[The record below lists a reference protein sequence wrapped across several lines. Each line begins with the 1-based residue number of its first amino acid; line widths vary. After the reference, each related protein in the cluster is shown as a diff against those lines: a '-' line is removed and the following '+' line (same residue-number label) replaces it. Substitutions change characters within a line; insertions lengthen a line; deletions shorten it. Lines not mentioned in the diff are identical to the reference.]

1 MGINWKSFATTVGA
15 VVVGV
20 LAANYVQA
28 MLDKAKT
35 KSE

>member
-20 LAANYVQA
+20 LAVNYVQA
-28 MLDKAKT
+28 MLDKAKI
-35 KSE
+35 KA

>member
-20 LAANYVQA
+20 LVANQVQA

-35 KSE
+35 NP